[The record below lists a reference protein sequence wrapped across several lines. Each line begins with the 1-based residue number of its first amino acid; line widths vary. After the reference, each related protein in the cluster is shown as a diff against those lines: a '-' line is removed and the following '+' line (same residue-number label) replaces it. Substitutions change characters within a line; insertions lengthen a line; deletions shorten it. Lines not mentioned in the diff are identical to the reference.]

1 MIVVC
6 DVIAGYEGKIIL
18 REINLSLNYG
28 VNVTL
33 GPNGSG
39 KTTLLRVC
47 AGVLKPYRGYVSIDG
62 YVVGEDVECK
72 KLIGYLP
79 HSDGLFEDLSVY
91 ENLMFYK
98 TVYELDDNTFR
109 ARLESLAKLF
119 GVEEILNQKVY
130 RPSRGQRRKVA
141 LVRTLLHDPRVLI
154 LDEPTSGLDP
164 VTARNFREYLKKL
177 VREKH
182 IIVLYSTHNLLE
194 ALELADTVI
203 VMKYGKVVFQ
213 GSLDE
218 LRRLLGRVK
227 VGLKTNADPRP
238 ILASAGYRVERQD
251 DLWVIEV
258 ESQEEIAEIVS
269 RLVESGV
276 KVFEVKEIETSLE
289 EFLRRVG

>member
-1 MIVVC
+1 MIVIR
-6 DVIAGYEGKIIL
+6 DVVAGYEGRIVL
-18 REINLSLNYG
+18 REVSLSLDCG
-28 VNVTL
+28 VNVVL

-62 YVVGEDVECK
+62 HVVGEDIEYK
-72 KLIGYLP
+72 KLVGYLP

-98 TVYELDDNTFR
+98 TVYELDDNTFKT
-109 ARLESLAKLF
+109 RLESLAKLF

-130 RPSRGQRRKVA
+130 RLSRGQRRKVA

-182 IIVLYSTHNLLE
+182 ITVLYSTHNLLE

-203 VMKYGKVVFQ
+203 VMRYGKVVFQ

-218 LRRLLGRVK
+218 LRRFIGKVR
-227 VGLKTNADPRP
+227 VGLRTSVDPRP
-238 ILASAGYRVERQD
+238 ILSSAGYRVERQGEF
-251 DLWVIEV
+251 WIVEV

-276 KVFEVKEIETSLE
+276 RVFEVKEIETSLE